1 MVEYGQRYEIAG
13 SDSITQIEHE
23 RNLTKI
29 NKSAFLLPLIEKSRQ
44 ICIFNTNLS
53 GMKTVQAHDL
63 HFSLFLTEEDIQR
76 RVQELGAR
84 LRAQY
89 GDKRPVFLGVL
100 NGSFMFAAD
109 LVRAFGADCELS
121 FIKLSSYRGLQSTG
135 DVSTLIGLEANL
147 QDRHVIILEDIVDTG
162 KTLYSLLPDLQ
173 RLQPASIAIAALL
186 QKPDMLEFPL
196 EVQYVGFS
204 IPPHFVIGYGL
215 DYNELGRQL
224 PAIYQLI
231 K

>member
-1 MVEYGQRYEIAG
+1 
-13 SDSITQIEHE
+13 
-23 RNLTKI
+23 
-29 NKSAFLLPLIEKSRQ
+29 
-44 ICIFNTNLS
+44 
-53 GMKTVQAHDL
+53 MKTVQAHDL

-135 DVSTLIGLEANL
+135 DVSTLIGLETDLN
-147 QDRHVIILEDIVDTG
+147 DRHVIILEDIVDTG

-173 RLQPASIAIAALL
+173 KLQPASIAIAALL

-215 DYNELGRQL
+215 DYDGLGRQL

-231 K
+231 KETTN